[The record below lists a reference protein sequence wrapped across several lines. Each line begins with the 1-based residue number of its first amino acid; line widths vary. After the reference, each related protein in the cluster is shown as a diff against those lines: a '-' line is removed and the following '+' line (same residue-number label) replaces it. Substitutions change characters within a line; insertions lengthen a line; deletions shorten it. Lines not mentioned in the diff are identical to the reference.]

1 MAEDFDSKAY
11 LEQLD
16 KYWRTANYLSVG
28 QLYLKKNPLLKTKL
42 TSDDV
47 KVKPIG
53 HWGTIVS
60 QNFIYAHLN
69 RAINKYN
76 LNMFYIEGSG
86 HGGQVMVSNSY
97 IDGSYSDIYP
107 NISQDEEG
115 MARLFKQ
122 FSFPGGVASHA
133 APETP
138 GSIHEGGEL
147 GYSLSHGVGAIL
159 DNPDVIAAVEIGDG
173 EAESGPLAASW
184 FSDKFI
190 NPVTDGAVL
199 PIINMNGFKISNPTI
214 MSRMSDEELSDYFK
228 GMGWKAYFVENE
240 EDFDDH
246 MAYHEKMAKVM
257 DQVIPEIKA
266 IQKNARENETAETA
280 TEPVW
285 PMIVL
290 RTPKGWTGPKLDLDG
305 QPIENSFRA
314 HQIPLPVSSDNMEHA
329 DLLVKWLKSYKPEE
343 LFNDDATIKDDI
355 KALAP
360 KGDQRMSVNPITN
373 GGIDPKPLVLPD
385 YKKFAVEIKTPGET
399 IAEDMSV
406 WSNWLGAVME
416 ANPNNFRAFGPDESM
431 SNRLYGVFNET
442 NRQWMEDIMEPN
454 DQYVAHSG
462 RLIDSQLSEHQD
474 EGWLEGYVLTGR
486 HGFFATYEAFGRVVD
501 SMLTQHFKWLRKAA
515 DQKWRRKYPSLNFV
529 DTSTVFQ
536 QDHNGYTHQDP
547 GMLTHLAEKKPEFIR
562 EYLPSDANTLL
573 AVGNVAFAS
582 QEKINLIVTSKHPRP
597 QWFSIE
603 EATNLVNNGLG
614 YVDWASTDQGQ
625 EPDVV
630 MASAGTEPTWETLAA
645 ISILHEEFPEMK
657 IRYINVV
664 DFLKLRSPK
673 VDPRGLTDEEFDRL
687 FTTDKPVVFAFHGFE
702 GLVKDVFFDRHN
714 HNLHVHGYRE
724 NGDITTPF
732 DMRVLNQ
739 LDRFDLAKE
748 VVNDIPEYSVKGA
761 SFVQRMNDMID
772 KHNAYIREV
781 GTDLPEVNAWQWK
794 PLK

>member
-1 MAEDFDSKAY
+1 MTTW
-11 LEQLD
+11 L
-16 KYWRTANYLSVG
+16 T
-28 QLYLKKNPLLKTKL
+28 TK
-42 TSDDV
+42 
-47 KVKPIG
+47 
-53 HWGTIVS
+53 
-60 QNFIYAHLN
+60 
-69 RAINKYN
+69 
-76 LNMFYIEGSG
+76 
-86 HGGQVMVSNSY
+86 
-97 IDGSYSDIYP
+97 
-107 NISQDEEG
+107 
-115 MARLFKQ
+115 
-122 FSFPGGVASHA
+122 
-133 APETP
+133 
-138 GSIHEGGEL
+138 
-147 GYSLSHGVGAIL
+147 
-159 DNPDVIAAVEIGDG
+159 
-173 EAESGPLAASW
+173 
-184 FSDKFI
+184 
-190 NPVTDGAVL
+190 
-199 PIINMNGFKISNPTI
+199 
-214 MSRMSDEELSDYFK
+214 
-228 GMGWKAYFVENE
+228 
-240 EDFDDH
+240 
-246 MAYHEKMAKVM
+246 KMAKVM

>member
-246 MAYHEKMAKVM
+246 MAYHEK
-257 DQVIPEIKA
+257 
-266 IQKNARENETAETA
+266 
-280 TEPVW
+280 
-285 PMIVL
+285 
-290 RTPKGWTGPKLDLDG
+290 
-305 QPIENSFRA
+305 
-314 HQIPLPVSSDNMEHA
+314 
-329 DLLVKWLKSYKPEE
+329 
-343 LFNDDATIKDDI
+343 
-355 KALAP
+355 
-360 KGDQRMSVNPITN
+360 N
-373 GGIDPKPLVLPD
+373 G
-385 YKKFAVEIKTPGET
+385 
-399 IAEDMSV
+399 
-406 WSNWLGAVME
+406 
-416 ANPNNFRAFGPDESM
+416 
-431 SNRLYGVFNET
+431 
-442 NRQWMEDIMEPN
+442 
-454 DQYVAHSG
+454 
-462 RLIDSQLSEHQD
+462 
-474 EGWLEGYVLTGR
+474 
-486 HGFFATYEAFGRVVD
+486 
-501 SMLTQHFKWLRKAA
+501 
-515 DQKWRRKYPSLNFV
+515 
-529 DTSTVFQ
+529 
-536 QDHNGYTHQDP
+536 
-547 GMLTHLAEKKPEFIR
+547 
-562 EYLPSDANTLL
+562 
-573 AVGNVAFAS
+573 
-582 QEKINLIVTSKHPRP
+582 
-597 QWFSIE
+597 
-603 EATNLVNNGLG
+603 
-614 YVDWASTDQGQ
+614 
-625 EPDVV
+625 
-630 MASAGTEPTWETLAA
+630 
-645 ISILHEEFPEMK
+645 
-657 IRYINVV
+657 
-664 DFLKLRSPK
+664 
-673 VDPRGLTDEEFDRL
+673 
-687 FTTDKPVVFAFHGFE
+687 
-702 GLVKDVFFDRHN
+702 
-714 HNLHVHGYRE
+714 
-724 NGDITTPF
+724 
-732 DMRVLNQ
+732 
-739 LDRFDLAKE
+739 
-748 VVNDIPEYSVKGA
+748 
-761 SFVQRMNDMID
+761 
-772 KHNAYIREV
+772 
-781 GTDLPEVNAWQWK
+781 
-794 PLK
+794 